1 VGASVA
7 VDGTGLLEVSAAG
20 DHGIDGREMLFRDI
34 VLLFGFGG
42 RSFGTTMISTMRSVV
57 GKENVHTW
65 RRGCI
70 VVKTDVIQ
78 I

>member
-7 VDGTGLLEVSAAG
+7 VDGTGLLEASAAG

-42 RSFGTTMISTMRSVV
+42 RSFGTAKISIMRSVIRQRECPYLEM
-57 GKENVHTW
+57 GAY
-65 RRGCI
+65 RRQ
-70 VVKTDVIQ
+70 D
-78 I
+78 